1 MNWIDKME
9 KKWGRY
15 AIVNLSR
22 YLVFAQIIGLVMAM
36 AVPQVLSYMTF
47 SGYDILHGQI
57 WRLISWIFIP
67 TASLDIFGLL
77 FLFCVF
83 MWGSQ
88 LESLIGTFRL
98 NLFVWG
104 GVLWGDI
111 AGMIAYVLLRLK
123 FSVNVSPNLTPYY
136 ILMSMLLA
144 IAICLPDAEVRLYFV
159 LPIKMKWML
168 VFELVYVGYAVVMC
182 YVNGFQAYGS
192 NGAGGQLLAFI
203 VGTLQ
208 SLPILVPVLHMF
220 WFFHAIKMRLSRK
233 QRKRQKQ
240 FQSQMSAP
248 RPGSGISMHKCAICG
263 RTEIT
268 NPELEFRYC
277 SKCVGNRE
285 YCQDHLFT
293 HQHVR

>member
-1 MNWIDKME
+1 METDFFAYSRRKIEKDKEEGHFEAAHNRGMAL
-9 KKWGRY
+9 RCF
-15 AIVNLSR
+15 VNFLGKEELS
-22 YLVFAQIIGLVMAM
+22 
-36 AVPQVLSYMTF
+36 
-47 SGYDILHGQI
+47 
-57 WRLISWIFIP
+57 
-67 TASLDIFGLL
+67 
-77 FLFCVF
+77 
-83 MWGSQ
+83 
-88 LESLIGTFRL
+88 L
-98 NLFVWG
+98 NE
-104 GVLWGDI
+104 
-111 AGMIAYVLLRLK
+111 
-123 FSVNVSPNLTPYY
+123 LTPE
-136 ILMSMLLA
+136 LMVKFEEWLNTKGRKQSTT
-144 IAICLPDAEVRLYFV
+144 RLYLYQIRSVYNIAVKEGLSDAAQDFV
-159 LPIKMKWML
+159 NFILST
-168 VFELVYVGYAVVMC
+168 EGQEVVADNK
-182 YVNGFQAYGS
+182 YIPLDDTQAYGS

-293 HQHVR
+293 HTHVK

>member
-36 AVPQVLSYMTF
+36 AVPQVLTYMTF

-83 MWGSQ
+83 MWGNQ

-104 GVLWGDI
+104 GVLWCDI
-111 AGMIAYVLLRLK
+111 AGMIAYVLLRLI
-123 FSVNVSPNLTPYY
+123 FHVNVSPNFTPYY

-144 IAICLPDAEVRLYFV
+144 IAICLPDAEVRQ
-159 LPIKMKWML
+159 IGRASCR
-168 VFELVYVGYAVVMC
+168 ERVYV
-182 YVNGFQAYGS
+182 
-192 NGAGGQLLAFI
+192 
-203 VGTLQ
+203 
-208 SLPILVPVLHMF
+208 LV
-220 WFFHAIKMRLSRK
+220 
-233 QRKRQKQ
+233 
-240 FQSQMSAP
+240 
-248 RPGSGISMHKCAICG
+248 
-263 RTEIT
+263 
-268 NPELEFRYC
+268 
-277 SKCVGNRE
+277 
-285 YCQDHLFT
+285 
-293 HQHVR
+293 

>member
-88 LESLIGTFRL
+88 LESLIGTFRM

-104 GVLWGDI
+104 GVLWCDI
-111 AGMIAYVLLRLK
+111 AGMIAYVLLRLIFK
-123 FSVNVSPNLTPYY
+123 VDVSPNLTPYY

-268 NPELEFRYC
+268 NP
-277 SKCVGNRE
+277 
-285 YCQDHLFT
+285 
-293 HQHVR
+293 

>member
-88 LESLIGTFRL
+88 LESLIGTFRM

-104 GVLWGDI
+104 GVLWCDI
-111 AGMIAYVLLRLK
+111 AGMIAYVLLRLIFK
-123 FSVNVSPNLTPYY
+123 VDVSPNLTPYY
-136 ILMSMLLA
+136 ILMAMLLA

-168 VFELVYVGYAVVMC
+168 VF
-182 YVNGFQAYGS
+182 
-192 NGAGGQLLAFI
+192 
-203 VGTLQ
+203 
-208 SLPILVPVLHMF
+208 
-220 WFFHAIKMRLSRK
+220 
-233 QRKRQKQ
+233 
-240 FQSQMSAP
+240 
-248 RPGSGISMHKCAICG
+248 
-263 RTEIT
+263 
-268 NPELEFRYC
+268 
-277 SKCVGNRE
+277 
-285 YCQDHLFT
+285 
-293 HQHVR
+293 

>member
-1 MNWIDKME
+1 
-9 KKWGRY
+9 
-15 AIVNLSR
+15 
-22 YLVFAQIIGLVMAM
+22 
-36 AVPQVLSYMTF
+36 
-47 SGYDILHGQI
+47 
-57 WRLISWIFIP
+57 
-67 TASLDIFGLL
+67 
-77 FLFCVF
+77 

-88 LESLIGTFRL
+88 LESLIGTFRM

-104 GVLWGDI
+104 GVLWCDI
-111 AGMIAYVLLRLK
+111 AGMIAYVLLRLIFK
-123 FSVNVSPNLTPYY
+123 VDVSPNLTPYY

-220 WFFHAIKMRLSRK
+220 WFFHAMKTRLSGK
-233 QRKRQKQ
+233 QKKRQKEFRAQ
-240 FQSQMSAP
+240 FSQP
-248 RPGSGISMHKCAICG
+248 RPGSGIARHKCAICG
-263 RTEIT
+263 RTELT
-268 NPELEFRYC
+268 NPELQFRYC

-293 HQHVR
+293 HQHVK

>member
-1 MNWIDKME
+1 M
-9 KKWGRY
+9 GRY

-57 WRLISWIFIP
+57 WRLVSWIFIP

-83 MWGSQ
+83 MWGNQ

-104 GVLWGDI
+104 GVLWCDI
-111 AGMIAYVLLRLK
+111 AGMIAYVLLRLI
-123 FSVNVSPNLTPYY
+123 FHVNVSPNFTPYY

-168 VFELVYVGYAVVMC
+168 VFELIYVGYAVVMC
-182 YVNGFQAYGS
+182 YVSGFQAYGS
-192 NGAGGQLLAFI
+192 SGAGDNCWHLLLEHCKACRSLFRCCICSGFSMQSRCAFPESRENASNSS
-203 VGTLQ
+203 VPRCPHHVRVPESPCTNAQSADVQRLQ
-208 SLPILVPVLHMF
+208 TRS
-220 WFFHAIKMRLSRK
+220 WNSAIAANA
-233 QRKRQKQ
+233 
-240 FQSQMSAP
+240 SAIGNTV
-248 RPGSGISMHKCAICG
+248 RIICLRISMCDNDYKI
-263 RTEIT
+263 
-268 NPELEFRYC
+268 F
-277 SKCVGNRE
+277 
-285 YCQDHLFT
+285 
-293 HQHVR
+293 